1 MRIVVCVEGVNTSGS
16 NALIPKLRSIFNGAE
31 FYYHT
36 WSNKTNLIPEEYHP
50 RLSTAHFP
58 RVPYHPL
65 ESKIEGKHGK
75 YITYKQKRLHWDYL
89 LFQNTPILQHADLL
103 SKVPIYYDMV
113 IRVDWNTQVD
123 DKVDYHALLHKA
135 YLVGPVGFMT
145 RDNRG
150 PEFGSGQLEEVK
162 KTSSHSDDWYG
173 FLPSAMIFHARKH
186 FNITH
191 VKKLHKDHDLHP
203 SEWGWY
209 QVLSEPYNDTHTSMH
224 GGAIITR

>member
-1 MRIVVCVEGVNTSGS
+1 MRIVVCVEGVNTTGA
-16 NALIPKLRSIFNGAE
+16 NALVPKLKSIFNGSE
-31 FYYHT
+31 IYFHT
-36 WSNKTNLIPEEYHP
+36 WSNKTNLVSEDYHV

-75 YITYKQKRLHWDYL
+75 YKPYKEKRLHWDYL

-113 IRVDWNTQVD
+113 IRVDWNTQID
-123 DKVDYHALLHKA
+123 ENVDYHALLKKA
-135 YLVGPVGFMT
+135 YTEGPIGFMT

-150 PEFGSGQLEEVK
+150 PKFGSGQWEEVDRK
-162 KTSSHSDDWYG
+162 NVDDDWYG

-186 FNITH
+186 FDITH
-191 VKKLHKDHDLHP
+191 VEQLHKGHDLHP
-203 SEWGWY
+203 AEWGWY
-209 QVLSEPYNDTHTSMH
+209 QVLSQPYQDIHTSIH
-224 GGAIITR
+224 GGALLTR